1 MDFFMRVWSSKL
13 LSQGRRSIVLLFG
26 LSALLFAHTALA
38 AEDGDR
44 FVVRT
49 AYTELIDGVY
59 YLNAD
64 IEYSFGE
71 HALEALENSV
81 PLTIRLQ
88 IEIIRD
94 RRFWWNKSLAELEQ
108 AYEIAFHSLSDRYI
122 VRNLNSGAQDTF
134 ANYRAAIASLG
145 RVSDLPIYE
154 NFLLDKD
161 ARYLVRIR
169 AILDIRN
176 YSAPLRLFASIWG
189 DWRLSSEYYEWTLQS
204 SNE

>member
-1 MDFFMRVWSSKL
+1 MHVWSNRLVK
-13 LSQGRRSIVLLFG
+13 RSG
-26 LSALLFAHTALA
+26 QDSALLLALCLLPVCNTSFATD
-38 AEDGDR
+38 EDDR

-64 IEYSFGE
+64 IEYSLSE
-71 HALEALENSV
+71 QALEALQNSV

-94 RRFWWNKSLAELEQ
+94 RKFWWNKSLAELEQ
-108 AYEIAFHSLSDRYI
+108 GYEIAFHPLSNRYI

-154 NFLLDKD
+154 DFLLERDVN
-161 ARYLVRIR
+161 YLVRLR
-169 AILDIRN
+169 AVLDVRN
-176 YSAPLRLFASIWG
+176 YSAPLRLFATIWG
-189 DWRLSSEYYEWTLQS
+189 DWRLSSDYYEWKLRS
-204 SNE
+204 SSE

>member
-1 MDFFMRVWSSKL
+1 MRVWSNRLVK
-13 LSQGRRSIVLLFG
+13 RSGQDI
-26 LSALLFAHTALA
+26 ALLLALCLLPVCNTSFATD
-38 AEDGDR
+38 EEDR

-64 IEYSFGE
+64 IEYSLSE
-71 HALEALENSV
+71 QALEALQNSV

-94 RRFWWNKSLAELEQ
+94 RKFWWNKSLAELEQ
-108 AYEIAFHSLSDRYI
+108 GYEIAFHPLSNRYI

-154 NFLLDKD
+154 DFLLERDVN
-161 ARYLVRIR
+161 YLVRLR
-169 AILDIRN
+169 AVLDVRN
-176 YSAPLRLFASIWG
+176 YSAPLRLFATIWG
-189 DWRLSSEYYEWTLQS
+189 DWRLSSDYYEWKLRS
-204 SNE
+204 SSE